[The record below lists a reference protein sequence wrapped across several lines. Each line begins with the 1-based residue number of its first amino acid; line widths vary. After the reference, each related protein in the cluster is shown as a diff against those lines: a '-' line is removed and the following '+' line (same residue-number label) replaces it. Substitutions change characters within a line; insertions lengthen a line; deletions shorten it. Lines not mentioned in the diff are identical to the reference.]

1 MKKALR
7 TYTFKDV
14 KVNESLFRK
23 RMEINKSYLRELDD
37 TCLLQ
42 NYYFEAGI
50 IIPGLM
56 TVEDPSKANMHWGWE
71 APSCQLRGFPGSSWH
86 AACPPLGNPGFRS

>member
-56 TVEDPSKANMHWGWE
+56 TVEDPSKANMHWGWIV
-71 APSCQLRGFPGSSWH
+71 ST
-86 AACPPLGNPGFRS
+86 